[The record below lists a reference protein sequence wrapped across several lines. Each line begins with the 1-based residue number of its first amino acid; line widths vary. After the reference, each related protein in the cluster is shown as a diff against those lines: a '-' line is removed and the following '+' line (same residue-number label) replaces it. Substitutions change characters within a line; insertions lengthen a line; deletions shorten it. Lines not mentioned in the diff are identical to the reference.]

1 MADYLRKLG
10 VIIFIL
16 ILLPVLSGCD
26 ELQENADIEYNYL
39 NLSVDNKYG
48 VETIEPDLGRRDRG
62 RYRYE
67 DGSIVEIDF
76 EVADGY
82 EFLGWQGK

>member
-26 ELQENADIEYNYL
+26 ELQENTDIEYNYL
-39 NLSVDNKYG
+39 NLSADNEYG
-48 VETIEPDLGRRDRG
+48 VETIEPDLG